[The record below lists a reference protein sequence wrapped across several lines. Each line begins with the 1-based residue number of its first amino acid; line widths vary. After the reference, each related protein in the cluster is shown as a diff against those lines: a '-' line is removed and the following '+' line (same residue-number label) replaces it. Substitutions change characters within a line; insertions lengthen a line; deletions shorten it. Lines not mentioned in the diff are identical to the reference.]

1 MKSIKQLVI
10 VTLALVVFL
19 GTLGLERVFAGPEEI
34 KLKGHLT
41 VLVPSGQSA
50 DVARGGVTQT
60 FDGESLQELQAGDV
74 IEVKS
79 GSGVQLRFSDRG
91 LVRLSQNAVVG
102 VDVLDA
108 QHDAYVLN
116 LTRGRLWM
124 NSLYTS
130 ARLNVVANGAYVI
143 PDYAAVD
150 VSLDDQKTTVY
161 AHRHQASVGLVP
173 LDFKAQTAKLFPD
186 DEFINSYL
194 LAEGNQTTVY
204 ADKIAKNE
212 TTLRKLFYSKL
223 VKEFPFGTIDPQ
235 VLSTDTWLKEN
246 VKLDAVLENKIADD
260 SSQAIR
266 SRGLKISDINNT
278 FGPAVHRFYNFLT
291 FSESKVFDRT
301 NDDIFDHFGD
311 AKYLLLFGQTTK
323 AAERLDLFKKLLD
336 EEVPA
341 RGDVYGAVVLQR
353 IRNEYD
359 QMAYV
364 SPDDSLAPAKSAV
377 SNYLLSRLG
386 SGEDEIREKFLLVR
400 STMNSVYDL
409 ADTSSQSA
417 RQALEDYFA
426 QFTQIVD
433 QEKTRLGRMR
443 NILAEENQIM
453 DNLIRNYPIFYRDR
467 FFAMKS
473 QLEQQ
478 WLALLPDGEGK
489 NEEKQTIVST
499 KIDFLRQLK
508 TYFLADKIAVDDA
521 KQIVFRLFREAD
533 DLQLPP
539 DQQVAVNELYAKRL
553 EDFGVFFRYLNSPEY
568 VGTTLHG
575 ASRKNQFQEF
585 VQAQEEQISID
596 EVRQEILGNQTA
608 PVVTTDQILSQIQK
622 DFAAIG
628 ATSVSLGTLRDISQ
642 RSISVS
648 NVAVAGVSV
657 RGQYDWN
664 NKLLSEIYAGNA
676 LLSTEPV
683 KLSNLEL
690 LVKTKTQQPKPQPAV
705 QPEPEPSPTPVPVPT
720 VSKTERVAKILL
732 IQKLKAGDIG
742 TTEADLVINDLSKSF
757 FTVGNAILVSD
768 QSISFSFDV
777 DGKNSIVTNL
787 VVHTAAGD
795 KPGEGSLNLADVS
808 AQVKAAFEAG
818 KPQS

>member
-1 MKSIKQLVI
+1 M
-10 VTLALVVFL
+10 
-19 GTLGLERVFAGPEEI
+19 
-34 KLKGHLT
+34 
-41 VLVPSGQSA
+41 
-50 DVARGGVTQT
+50 
-60 FDGESLQELQAGDV
+60 
-74 IEVKS
+74 
-79 GSGVQLRFSDRG
+79 
-91 LVRLSQNAVVG
+91 
-102 VDVLDA
+102 
-108 QHDAYVLN
+108 
-116 LTRGRLWM
+116 
-124 NSLYTS
+124 
-130 ARLNVVANGAYVI
+130 
-143 PDYAAVD
+143 
-150 VSLDDQKTTVY
+150 
-161 AHRHQASVGLVP
+161 
-173 LDFKAQTAKLFPD
+173 
-186 DEFINSYL
+186 
-194 LAEGNQTTVY
+194 
-204 ADKIAKNE
+204 
-212 TTLRKLFYSKL
+212 
-223 VKEFPFGTIDPQ
+223 
-235 VLSTDTWLKEN
+235 
-246 VKLDAVLENKIADD
+246 
-260 SSQAIR
+260 
-266 SRGLKISDINNT
+266 
-278 FGPAVHRFYNFLT
+278 
-291 FSESKVFDRT
+291 
-301 NDDIFDHFGD
+301 
-311 AKYLLLFGQTTK
+311 
-323 AAERLDLFKKLLD
+323 
-336 EEVPA
+336 
-341 RGDVYGAVVLQR
+341 
-353 IRNEYD
+353 
-359 QMAYV
+359 
-364 SPDDSLAPAKSAV
+364 
-377 SNYLLSRLG
+377 
-386 SGEDEIREKFLLVR
+386 
-400 STMNSVYDL
+400 
-409 ADTSSQSA
+409 
-417 RQALEDYFA
+417 
-426 QFTQIVD
+426 
-433 QEKTRLGRMR
+433 
-443 NILAEENQIM
+443 
-453 DNLIRNYPIFYRDR
+453 
-467 FFAMKS
+467 
-473 QLEQQ
+473 
-478 WLALLPDGEGK
+478 
-489 NEEKQTIVST
+489 
-499 KIDFLRQLK
+499 
-508 TYFLADKIAVDDA
+508 
-521 KQIVFRLFREAD
+521 FRLFREAD

-777 DGKNSIVTNL
+777 AGKNSIVTNL

-795 KPGEGSLNLADVS
+795 KPVEGSLNLADVS